1 MKTYNRI
8 QNHGTSINGKLDQ
21 IANFSYNFNKIP
33 PIIGMIIADQFGNT
47 IMVLE
52 YENKPEENYGSIKSY
67 LSEDNKSLLEIDL
80 ISMYFSSFK
89 TFAGQTNIQ
98 NLSNLEIHGS
108 NIKVQ
113 LYFLFDKFMV
123 IIFLN
128 SKVDLNLKEKEQIIQ
143 YFKEILIRYEYEFQ
157 HFNDSNSRR
166 ILTILENKGKVWLK
180 KLNKTYI
187 QAFQNRYLKKHEILE
202 IVINKISPTIEKV
215 LGEYLESI
223 PEDFINDISR
233 ELKNKIHDKICEFNF
248 NLD

>member
-1 MKTYNRI
+1 MKTFNRI
-8 QNHGTSINGKLDQ
+8 ENSGTIINGKLEE

-33 PIIGMIIADQFGNT
+33 PIIGMIISDQFGNT

-67 LSEDNKSLLEIDL
+67 LSEDNKNLLEIDL

-89 TFAGQTNIQ
+89 TFAAQTNIQ

-108 NIKVQ
+108 NMKVQ
-113 LYFLFDKFMV
+113 LYFLFDKYMV

-128 SKVDLNLKEKEQIIQ
+128 SKVDLNFKEKEQIIH
-143 YFKEILIRYEYEFQ
+143 YFKEILIKYEYEFQ
-157 HFNDSNSRR
+157 YFNDSNSRK

-187 QAFQNRYLKKHEILE
+187 QAFQNKYLKKHEVLE
-202 IVINKISPTIEKV
+202 RIIKKISPTIKRV
-215 LGEYLESI
+215 LGEYLEGI
-223 PEDFINDISR
+223 PEEFINDMAK
-233 ELKNKIHDKICEFNF
+233 ELKNKIHDKICEFKIW
-248 NLD
+248 